1 MTIGPSVVKSNSST
15 KLPNASGGSCGSSAS
30 SMGHH
35 SPPMVPSPRQQDE
48 AVDGVPP
55 NGGSQ
60 EGPAIGA
67 TKKGATA
74 ATAAAT
80 GSGPSLAATAPT
92 CTGKEQSSAARVAQ
106 ARAEAARTSRS
117 KVRQQRGVST
127 GPQQQQ
133 QLSGGVAT
141 QQESIGGPTVT
152 TPSQSAAVT
161 TTTTTVGR
169 TRTLSPQAGGCQEQ
183 TKPIIQSRRWS
194 EMTSDE
200 DSEPTTSKLRKFEPP
215 RRSFSSVVAGG
226 PVKKAAAC
234 DAPTKVTRPGSPLKQ
249 PSGGSSS
256 KGKLRTAP
264 KSARGAKTSVADSPG
279 VPISPGGSPK
289 APAVKPAADQS
300 NAPVGRT
307 VSPEVPLKLSGSGK
321 KGSEA
326 SPSTSPTTKSAGVA
340 IQATTAGT
348 PASTSNGA
356 SSPKGSVAAVH
367 SARGSSR
374 ATSTGSNS
382 KKAAVPVA
390 AKAATRRKFGDSK
403 TSPRVKVRPEKR
415 AEMETVP
422 EEGEVDYGADSMETA
437 HWGTMPPAGQF
448 HPLPGFYPSGPVP
461 PMMMFPPGFPAPY
474 PGMPMI
480 APMLPQGFGPLM
492 GNLPPYDHPIGGNET
507 GERVP
512 DGTPPK
518 RNSKDNKD
526 TTKGRSSKS
535 SGNSSS
541 HQQHQGGPTPA
552 GHQLGPYQPQAH
564 MYGHIRQHPTATIV
578 YTTSPIPQDTTSII
592 LVPMAN
598 GHQGGPPAVPMVGG
612 YPLPQF
618 DNGGSFIEGS
628 DCPPPSPPVTHPP
641 SGPQS
646 LRSVRTH
653 SVASEASFDGTRPVT
668 VCIDRNVFKSWF
680 DTDVPEFQQL
690 RVKRYRTIDSFVHWM
705 MKYCKRKSIYHGIF
719 ILIRVTEAEK
729 LLDVLTRLIPTWHN
743 VVMGIYV

>member
-48 AVDGVPP
+48 AVDGVSP

-67 TKKGATA
+67 AKKGATA
-74 ATAAAT
+74 TTAAAT
-80 GSGPSLAATAPT
+80 GSGPSLAATAPV

-117 KVRQQRGVST
+117 KVRQQRGASM

-152 TPSQSAAVT
+152 TPSLSAAVT
-161 TTTTTVGR
+161 TNTTTAGG

-234 DAPTKVTRPGSPLKQ
+234 EAPTKVTRPGSPLKQ
-249 PSGGSSS
+249 PSGGSSL
-256 KGKLRTAP
+256 KGKLRAARSHSGARRNFFLDILSILLAA

-307 VSPEVPLKLSGSGK
+307 VSPEVPLKLAGSGK

-326 SPSTSPTTKSAGVA
+326 SPSTSPTAKSAGVA
-340 IQATTAGT
+340 LQSTTAGT

-356 SSPKGSVAAVH
+356 SSPKGSVAAAH
-367 SARGSSR
+367 SARGSTR

-390 AKAATRRKFGDSK
+390 AKATTRRQFGDSK
-403 TSPRVKVRPEKR
+403 TSPRVKIRPEKR

-518 RNSKDNKD
+518 RNSKDNKE

-535 SGNSSS
+535 SGNPS
-541 HQQHQGGPTPA
+541 HQQQQGGPPPA

-564 MYGHIRQHPTATIV
+564 
-578 YTTSPIPQDTTSII
+578 
-592 LVPMAN
+592 
-598 GHQGGPPAVPMVGG
+598 
-612 YPLPQF
+612 
-618 DNGGSFIEGS
+618 
-628 DCPPPSPPVTHPP
+628 
-641 SGPQS
+641 
-646 LRSVRTH
+646 
-653 SVASEASFDGTRPVT
+653 
-668 VCIDRNVFKSWF
+668 
-680 DTDVPEFQQL
+680 
-690 RVKRYRTIDSFVHWM
+690 
-705 MKYCKRKSIYHGIF
+705 
-719 ILIRVTEAEK
+719 
-729 LLDVLTRLIPTWHN
+729 
-743 VVMGIYV
+743 